1 MSFGIEKQILRF
13 DIPVSDA
20 LTVKIGNSLEHLLET
35 TLHLTGA
42 HASAKKT
49 KALARRSMK
58 GGE

>member
-42 HASAKKT
+42 HASAKKNKSIST
-49 KALARRSMK
+49 QIS
-58 GGE
+58 